1 MEVPKIRKD
10 KRQKSLRKV
19 EFGQPCAIDFK
30 NGGVFFGI
38 EYPTATNVVKRD
50 ENKVS
55 LSCRELIGKVIRKD
69 WVESDW
75 VVEGLAPDHYV
86 KDWFF
91 NYLADVRVA
100 ANRPYT
106 LYNSWYDLRSPAF
119 PDVEASH
126 VMNEKNILNIID
138 LFKKNMVDKYG
149 INLDAFVLDDGWDT
163 YESDWKM
170 RPETFP
176 DGVKPIV
183 DALKPLGTT
192 LGIWFGRTGGYSYRM
207 RRINWM
213 KEHGY
218 ETVGSTPDDEMMDIA
233 GPKYSNLF
241 EKRTTELAKE
251 GVGYFKWDGIQFSS
265 SEPGS
270 GHAVGYLS
278 RRAAMESVIEK
289 CKAVRAVNPNE
300 FLNITSGTWLSPWWL
315 QYANQIWM
323 QGQDYGYADV
333 PSVNERDAA
342 ITYKDFVLY
351 DDFHNQDVW
360 FPLSNMMTHGV
371 IKGNLER
378 LGGEDDPLDKF
389 ANDAVFYFGR
399 GVSMYEMYISPDLLN
414 PQEWEVLSKSLAW
427 AKDRFPVLNKTYME
441 GGDPTKGE
449 TYAFV
454 HFKNDS
460 GIIAAR
466 NPVMQPQSITVK
478 LDPAKGMADSAN
490 SLVLER
496 TYPTHWISPNLYAA
510 GTTITIPLQGY
521 EAAIYEVYP
530 LKDAKRPL
538 LAGADFEVLKSD
550 EDHYSL
556 HLLDNTDDVKFLNP
570 SMIQNVKINN
580 HVINVDDLNIGPNK
594 PEEGLNKIQNT
605 FDNKEIKTKANLNEG
620 IVSAR
625 YIVFLKPDS
634 SFNGKDFPAFVVT
647 VDGKKVEPTIQQQKG
662 SWATYSYQVTGAGNH
677 NFEVKLNSTDK
688 VKEWKGDATVWL
700 TTQQKQQGK
709 EVEITTNEAIK
720 VPPMPPSPY
729 ATGALMQNVLLGKGN
744 LKF

>member
-1 MEVPKIRKD
+1 
-10 KRQKSLRKV
+10 
-19 EFGQPCAIDFK
+19 
-30 NGGVFFGI
+30 
-38 EYPTATNVVKRD
+38 
-50 ENKVS
+50 
-55 LSCRELIGKVIRKD
+55 
-69 WVESDW
+69 
-75 VVEGLAPDHYV
+75 
-86 KDWFF
+86 
-91 NYLADVRVA
+91 
-100 ANRPYT
+100 
-106 LYNSWYDLRSPAF
+106 
-119 PDVEASH
+119 
-126 VMNEKNILNIID
+126 
-138 LFKKNMVDKYG
+138 
-149 INLDAFVLDDGWDT
+149 
-163 YESDWKM
+163 
-170 RPETFP
+170 
-176 DGVKPIV
+176 
-183 DALKPLGTT
+183 
-192 LGIWFGRTGGYSYRM
+192 
-207 RRINWM
+207 M

-218 ETVGSTPDDEMMDIA
+218 ETVGNTPNDEMMDIA
-233 GPKYSNLF
+233 GPKYSSLF
-241 EKRTTELAKE
+241 QKRTTDLAKQ

-300 FLNITSGTWLSPWWL
+300 YLNITSGTWLSPWWL

-342 ITYKDFVLY
+342 ITYKDFVLF

-378 LGGEDDPLDKF
+378 LGGTDDPLEKF

-414 PQEWEVLSKSLAW
+414 PREWKVLSESLAW
-427 AKDRFPVLNKTYME
+427 AKERFPVLNKTYME

-449 TYAFV
+449 TYAYV

-466 NPVMQPQSITVK
+466 NPVMQPQNITIK
-478 LDPAKGMADSAN
+478 LDPAKGMADSAC

-510 GTTITIPLQGY
+510 GASITLPLQGY

-538 LAGADFEVLKSD
+538 LAGAAFEVTKKD
-550 EDHYSL
+550 DHHYSL
-556 HLLDNTDDVKFLNP
+556 HLLENGSEVKFLNP
-570 SMIQNVKINN
+570 SLIGEVKVNN
-580 HVINVDDLNIGPNK
+580 HPENADRLNMGSHRA
-594 PEEGLNKIQNT
+594 EEGLSKVQNT
-605 FDNKEIKTKANLNEG
+605 FEPKEIKTKVHLNEG

-634 SFNGKDFPAFVVT
+634 SFSGKDFPDFT
-647 VDGKKVEPTIQQQKG
+647 LNVDGKKEEPTVQQQLG
-662 SWATYSYQVTGAGNH
+662 NWAVYSFGVTGAGNH
-677 NFEVKLNSTDK
+677 IFELKPTGTEK
-688 VKEWKGDATVWL
+688 VKTWKGEATVWFSSQQ
-700 TTQQKQQGK
+700 QQKGI
-709 EVEITTNEAIK
+709 EVDLLSNEIIQT
-720 VPPMPPSPY
+720 PPMPPSPY
-729 ATGALMQNVLLGKGN
+729 AAGALLLNTYVGKGELN
-744 LKF
+744 L

>member
-1 MEVPKIRKD
+1 
-10 KRQKSLRKV
+10 
-19 EFGQPCAIDFK
+19 
-30 NGGVFFGI
+30 
-38 EYPTATNVVKRD
+38 
-50 ENKVS
+50 
-55 LSCRELIGKVIRKD
+55 
-69 WVESDW
+69 
-75 VVEGLAPDHYV
+75 
-86 KDWFF
+86 
-91 NYLADVRVA
+91 
-100 ANRPYT
+100 
-106 LYNSWYDLRSPAF
+106 
-119 PDVEASH
+119 
-126 VMNEKNILNIID
+126 
-138 LFKKNMVDKYG
+138 MVDKYG
-149 INLDAFVLDDGWDT
+149 ISLDAFVLDDGWDT

-176 DGVKPIV
+176 NGVKPIV

-192 LGIWFGRTGGYSYRM
+192 LGIWFGPTGGYSYRM
-207 RRINWM
+207 KRINWM

-218 ETVGSTPDDEMMDIA
+218 ETVGSTPNDEMMDIA

-241 EKRTTELAKE
+241 EKRTTDLAKE

-278 RRAAMESVIEK
+278 RRAAMESMIEK
-289 CKAVRAVNPNE
+289 CKAVRTINPHE
-300 FLNITSGTWLSPWWL
+300 YLNITSGTWLSPWWL

-323 QGQDYGYADV
+323 QGEDYGYADV

-378 LGGEDDPLDKF
+378 LGGEDDPLEKF

-399 GVSMYEMYISPDLLN
+399 GISMYEMYISPDLLN

-449 TYAFV
+449 TYAYV

-466 NPVMQPQSITVK
+466 NPVMQKQSITFK
-478 LDPAKGMADSAN
+478 LDPAKGMADSAC

-510 GTTITIPLQGY
+510 GATITLPLQGY

-530 LKDAKRPL
+530 LKEAKRPL
-538 LAGADFEVLKSD
+538 LAGAEFEVDKSS
-550 EDHYSL
+550 DHDYGI
-556 HLLDNTDDVKFLNP
+556 HLLDKNGEVKFLNP
-570 SMIQNVKINN
+570 TMISTVKIDN
-580 HVINVDDLNIGPNK
+580 HETKVDQLNIGSISF
-594 PEEGLNKIQNT
+594 EESLKNFKID
-605 FDNKEIKTKANLNEG
+605 FDKGQIKTRVILNKEIVL
-620 IVSAR
+620 AR

-634 SFNGKDFPAFVVT
+634 LYNGKDFPAILMNI
-647 VDGKKVEPTIQQQKG
+647 DGKKITPTVQQQKG
-662 SWATYSYQVTGAGNH
+662 SWATYSFPVIGSGNH
-677 NFEVKLNSTDK
+677 TFELKLNSNDK
-688 VKEWKGDATVWL
+688 EKNWKGEANVWI
-700 TTQQKQQGK
+700 TTQQKQEGK
-709 EVEITTNEAIK
+709 QVDITTNETIK

-729 ATGALMQNVLLGKGN
+729 AGGALMQNIFVGKGELN
-744 LKF
+744 L